1 MLRSLKRWV
10 AAAALMAFVGGVAY
24 AAGADG
30 KWTWKQRG
38 GQNGNEVAMTL
49 ELKQDG
55 EKLTGS
61 VMREGS
67 DMKSEIKEGTIKGSD
82 VSFVTVRER
91 NGMEFKTTFKG
102 KLEGDTIKGNMINVR
117 QGQERSAEWVANRV
131 K

>member
-1 MLRSLKRWV
+1 MRWMAV
-10 AAAALMAFVGGVAY
+10 AGLTLFVSALAWAA
-24 AAGADG
+24 ADG

-38 GQNGNEVAMTL
+38 GQGGNEVGMVL

-67 DMKSEIKEGTIKGSD
+67 DMKSEIKEGSIKGSD
-82 VSFVTVRER
+82 VSFVVVRER
-91 NGMEFKTTFKG
+91 NGQEFKTTYKG

-117 QGQERSAEWVANRV
+117 QGQERSVEWTANRS